1 MISGGKKRLKEFEKE
16 HLIYFS
22 MRFSNSDITIQIE
35 ESLVFN
41 IASAALFV

>member
-1 MISGGKKRLKEFEKE
+1 MISGGKKRLKEKRAFD
-16 HLIYFS
+16 IFS